1 MANKTAPLLPASE
14 GLLRRLGERLR
25 LARLRRRLSATQVAE
40 RAGMTRV
47 TLRGIE
53 RGAPGATIGAY
64 AAVMQVLGIDKD
76 LDLLAS
82 ADPLGRELQDARL
95 PIRED
100 RRANEQRPPTLFKAA
115 RKPSQPRMEPRASR
129 SPKAPR
135 YESARSLAALIKPHQ
150 TGRKG
155 R

>member
-1 MANKTAPLLPASE
+1 MAKKTAPLLPGSE
-14 GLLRRLGERLR
+14 ALLRKLGDRLR
-25 LARLRRRLSATQVAE
+25 LARLRRRLSSTQVAE

-53 RGAPGATIGAY
+53 RGAAGATMGAY
-64 AAVMQVLGIDKD
+64 AAVMQVLGMEKD

-95 PIRED
+95 PVRET
-100 RRANEQRPPTLFKAA
+100 RPRQPAPAPVKALRKSVVLAAKAPAN
-115 RKPSQPRMEPRASR
+115 R

-135 YESARSLAALIKPHQ
+135 YESARSLAALIKARH
-150 TGRKG
+150 TSRKG

>member
-1 MANKTAPLLPASE
+1 MAKKTAPLLPGSQA
-14 GLLRRLGERLR
+14 LLRKLGDRLR
-25 LARLRRRLSATQVAE
+25 LARQRRRLSATQVAE

-53 RGAPGATIGAY
+53 RGSTGATIGAY
-64 AAVMQVLGIDKD
+64 AAVMQVLGIEKD

-95 PIRED
+95 PVRES
-100 RRANEQRPPTLFKAA
+100 RPRHEALTPAPTKAV
-115 RKPSQPRMEPRASR
+115 RKPSVRGAKSPAGPRLT
-129 SPKAPR
+129 PR
-135 YESARSLAALIKPHQ
+135 YATARTLAALIKGRH